1 MQRTL
6 LPKQVRSD
14 KERVAVRKDA
24 EGRRGHLNLPT
35 IVALA
40 SLPLV
45 TGVDEWM
52 HQFPAVQESDREYM
66 WWRPMM
72 EAIGFQL
79 VGEVPWGV
87 KLRVALGAASS
98 MADLLTDIF
107 MVVLFFRD
115 PKKQG
120 YFIASLVSLS
130 FSQFAQLSLV
140 YLNDR
145 SHGVKKVVK
154 EAIPILLGFK
164 PAVDAYRV
172 ATGEKM
178 QVGQM
183 AAPEILVRVGG
194 KWPIE

>member
-1 MQRTL
+1 
-6 LPKQVRSD
+6 VRSD

-45 TGVDEWM
+45 TGV
-52 HQFPAVQESDREYM
+52 DREYM